1 MRSVLLI
8 AGGGACGALARY
20 GVALLM
26 QRLFGTRFPFG
37 TLAAN
42 LTGCLLI
49 GIAFALATE
58 RAVLSPGSR
67 LALMVGFLGAFTTFS
82 TYALESVNLARTGE
96 YGLLIGNLL
105 LNNVGGAVLVLFGY
119 WLGRAL

>member
-1 MRSVLLI
+1 
-8 AGGGACGALARY
+8 
-20 GVALLM
+20 M